1 MEINMS
7 KADGYAVVLDDKGSP
22 YGYWFV
28 GAWNT
33 QESAEIALK
42 GQKGNGRIVPLY
54 FRPEG
59 GASIDEKRYQF
70 LRMNP
75 DGAYFFPQCLP
86 DGTWTMRLV
95 GDTALDAAI
104 DEAMAKQSPMNSGEG
119 G

>member
-1 MEINMS
+1 MS

-54 FRPEG
+54 FRPEEAATTVWGPVKQEPG
-59 GASIDEKRYQF
+59 GQPYRVGTSTGAMLPPQ
-70 LRMNP
+70 P
-75 DGAYFFPQCLP
+75 DRCPVCG
-86 DGTWTMRLV
+86 WVMH
-95 GDTALDAAI
+95 
-104 DEAMAKQSPMNSGEG
+104 DEADSSSAALHEG
-119 G
+119 GKE

>member
-54 FRPEG
+54 FRPEATATRDDIIEECAKIADRG
-59 GASIDEKRYQF
+59 AVNSRAHGGMRGHVAAGASDAI
-70 LRMNP
+70 
-75 DGAYFFPQCLP
+75 AY
-86 DGTWTMRLV
+86 GIR
-95 GDTALDAAI
+95 AL
-104 DEAMAKQSPMNSGEG
+104 KQSPMNSESSKA
-119 G
+119 

>member
-1 MEINMS
+1 MSPVPQDVKDAS

-54 FRPEG
+54 FRPEAVATMPEWGLDLLSHWAEWTG
-59 GASIDEKRYQF
+59 GHIPTSTFAKCVDEIVAEHIVPHTF
-70 LRMNP
+70 S
-75 DGAYFFPQCLP
+75 
-86 DGTWTMRLV
+86 T
-95 GDTALDAAI
+95 
-104 DEAMAKQSPMNSGEG
+104 SPMNKEPQ
-119 G
+119 

>member
-54 FRPEG
+54 FRPEAAATG
-59 GASIDEKRYQF
+59 YVVRKEIMDFLHGIAPHPETGVWFGDGEETNKGRYWWRRILRDEIEQST
-70 LRMNP
+70 
-75 DGAYFFPQCLP
+75 PQKETP
-86 DGTWTMRLV
+86 
-95 GDTALDAAI
+95 
-104 DEAMAKQSPMNSGEG
+104 
-119 G
+119 

>member
-1 MEINMS
+1 MS

-54 FRPEG
+54 FRPEEADITPKVQDLVFAARRVWKKYG
-59 GASIDEKRYQF
+59 HDEVGIESDWTEWVD
-70 LRMNP
+70 LR
-75 DGAYFFPQCLP
+75 D
-86 DGTWTMRLV
+86 
-95 GDTALDAAI
+95 ALDAI
-104 DEAMAKQSPMNSGEG
+104 SPMNVCGQAETPSQEEK
-119 G
+119 